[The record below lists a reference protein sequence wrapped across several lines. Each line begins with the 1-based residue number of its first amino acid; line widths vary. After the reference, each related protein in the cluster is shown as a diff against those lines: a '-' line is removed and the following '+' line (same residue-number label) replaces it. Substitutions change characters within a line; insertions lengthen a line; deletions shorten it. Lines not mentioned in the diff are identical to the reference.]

1 MNIYNVKMSKTE
13 MACAPPKTCQNQKS
27 FWDPSTYHPNTT
39 GVGWFF
45 FISKKHVLVGHP
57 SPQFYLN
64 SVWDGIPDIPNVSL
78 LQGNDSSSDGEV

>member
-1 MNIYNVKMSKTE
+1 MFSG
-13 MACAPPKTCQNQKS
+13 
-27 FWDPSTYHPNTT
+27 STRN
-39 GVGWFF
+39 
-45 FISKKHVLVGHP
+45 FISKKDVLVGHP